1 MHNYYRFLISHLK
14 IDFQQDNNF
23 MISIIISL
31 SKKNCS
37 RNSGSHGEIRVFY
50 YSVFRNRLLSF
61 RSKKNILCATNS
73 TFKKNFSKVF
83 QTKCRRGG
91 HMAGN
96 KVWHTNTK
104 KDKVIKIGTGAANN
118 TVDIGLP

>member
-1 MHNYYRFLISHLK
+1 
-14 IDFQQDNNF
+14 

-37 RNSGSHGEIRVFY
+37 RNSGFHGELCVFY
-50 YSVFRNRLLSF
+50 YFDIGYYHLDLKRIFSAQIIVRL
-61 RSKKNILCATNS
+61 
-73 TFKKNFSKVF
+73 KKNFSKVS

-104 KDKVIKIGTGAANN
+104 KDKVIKDRDRCGQQYS
-118 TVDIGLP
+118 